1 MTNLSKPDIDR
12 MGIDAFLGNL
22 IVNIKE
28 DLTGGRSASQI
39 SDYYMDNYDIDVT
52 FSTNSVNVRLY
63 TESHGWNQTSYG
75 IALK

>member
-1 MTNLSKPDIDR
+1 MMNLSKPDIDR

-28 DLTGGRSASQI
+28 DLTGGRSPSQI
-39 SDYYMDNYDIDVT
+39 SDYYMYNYDVDVT
-52 FSTNSVNVRLY
+52 FSSNSVNVRLY
-63 TESHGWNQTSYG
+63 TESEGWNQTSHE